1 VYIDEASGDI
11 ESVILLVRFVW
22 WCTGGA
28 DQQNRMDKCKKK
40 GGLSIKTD
48 LFNAKDEQDKAHDD
62 DSWTWGETTYRKDGL
77 SIGRDYLRLEGRTVT
92 RGDLKPESLT
102 VEHVI
107 GRGAFSAVRLAK
119 WKIGKNDEDETMLV
133 AIKECSLSESSKNR
147 REMLLKELR
156 TLSSVNCDA
165 LVKFHGAFLDSDT
178 VTMVLELMDRGS
190 LQDVLMKQK
199 HPLPNVLPQPVIA
212 AIAFQTL
219 TGLCHLHK
227 DRLLHRDVKPEN
239 ILLHSNG
246 SVKLSD
252 FGMASLGENSLST
265 TFLGTTKFMAPERL
279 RARPYSRPSDVW
291 SLGLV
296 LLQCTTGQ
304 TPWHDIRSLVD
315 LVVTVEEARMEALI
329 PDYVEHGLREVLVG
343 CLQKNPG
350 TSKQTMIRRE
360 DSRRPTPRYVFSFTF
375 FFLSLSLFRFQSN
388 AFQHQC

>member
-1 VYIDEASGDI
+1 
-11 ESVILLVRFVW
+11 
-22 WCTGGA
+22 
-28 DQQNRMDKCKKK
+28 MDKCTKK

-48 LFNAKDEQDKAHDD
+48 LFNAKDAQEKAHGD

-77 SIGRDYLRLEGRTVT
+77 SIGRDYLRVEGRTVT
-92 RGDLKPESLT
+92 RGDLKPEFLT

-119 WKIGKNDEDETMLV
+119 WKIAQNGDETISV

-165 LVKFHGAFLDSDT
+165 LVKFHGAFLESDT

-190 LQDVLMKQK
+190 LQDVLMKQE
-199 HPLPNVLPQPVIA
+199 HPRPHTLPQPVIA

-227 DRLLHRDVKPEN
+227 DRLLHRDVKAHN

-246 SVKLSD
+246 AVKLSD

-296 LLQCTTGQ
+296 LLQCTMGQ
-304 TPWHDIRSLVD
+304 APWHDVNSLVD
-315 LVVTVEEARMEALI
+315 LVVTVEEAHMEALI
-329 PDYVEHGLREVLVG
+329 PEYVEHGLRELLVG

-350 TSKQTMIRRE
+350 TS
-360 DSRRPTPRYVFSFTF
+360 
-375 FFLSLSLFRFQSN
+375 
-388 AFQHQC
+388 

>member
-1 VYIDEASGDI
+1 
-11 ESVILLVRFVW
+11 
-22 WCTGGA
+22 
-28 DQQNRMDKCKKK
+28 MDKCKKK

-48 LFNAKDEQDKAHDD
+48 LFNAKQDEAQQD
-62 DSWTWGETTYRKDGL
+62 DSWKWGETTYRKDGL

-92 RGDLKPESLT
+92 RGDLKPEFLT

-119 WKIGKNDEDETMLV
+119 WKIGQNETMLV
-133 AIKECSLSESSKNR
+133 AIKECSLSESSENR

-156 TLSSVNCDA
+156 TLSSVNCEA
-165 LVKFHGAFLDSDT
+165 LIKFHGAFLESDT

-190 LQDVLMKQK
+190 LQDVLKKQER
-199 HPLPNVLPQPVIA
+199 HILPQPVIA
-212 AIAFQTL
+212 AIAFQSL

-227 DRLLHRDVKPEN
+227 DRLLHRDVKPHN

-252 FGMASLGENSLST
+252 FGMATLGENSLST

-279 RARPYSRPSDVW
+279 RTRPYSRPSDVW

-304 TPWHDIRSLVD
+304 TPWHDINSLVD
-315 LVVTVEEARMEALI
+315 LVVTVEEAKMEALI
-329 PDYVEHGLREVLVG
+329 PEYVEHGLREVLVG
-343 CLQKNPG
+343 CLQKDPG
-350 TSKQTMIRRE
+350 TSKNKNDFTTNKAP
-360 DSRRPTPRYVFSFTF
+360 PTPNRIVPKINQSLIIHI
-375 FFLSLSLFRFQSN
+375 FLSRFQRN
-388 AFQHQC
+388 AFQHMCSLQHRGCQTTKVSIISKTLLNE